1 MPIDAVDIADAGFV
15 SEDELLSDGTVTF
28 RSESVTDVT
37 SGVITTSAVS
47 PLKNYDDPIQSG
59 DIAIISGNAAA
70 GTYTVDTV
78 DLFSFTV
85 VEAIIDA
92 GAGTV
97 DFRHPA
103 ASTRIGVDP
112 TTLSYTT
119 ENTLQGALEDLSA
132 GALPAAMQVGDH
144 LVSKNGSTFAVVH
157 PIISG
162 DDGWLSNCDADLLIE
177 GLDP

>member
-1 MPIDAVDIADAGFV
+1 MKVDAADIADAGLV
-15 SEDELLSDGTVTF
+15 SEAELSATGASAY
-28 RSESVTDVT
+28 RNESV
-37 SGVITTSAVS
+37 SGVSSGTITVVGGQ
-47 PLKNYDDPIQSG
+47 LINYDDPIQAG

-70 GTYTVDTV
+70 GTYTVATATLD
-78 DLFSFTV
+78 DFTV
-85 VEAIIDA
+85 VEPIVDA

-103 ASTRIGVDP
+103 GSTRVGVDP
-112 TTLSYTT
+112 STLSFTT
-119 ENTLQGALEDLSA
+119 ENTLQAALEDLSA

-144 LVSKNGSTFAVVH
+144 LVSKDGATFAVVH